1 MNENTTRKWLKDLR
15 LSKGMTQ
22 QEVANKGEFART
34 YYTMVE
40 NGVRTP
46 SVKMAKDI
54 GGALDFDW
62 TKFFE

>member
-1 MNENTTRKWLKDLR
+1 MKKTTRQWLKDLR
-15 LSKGMTQ
+15 LQKGLTQ
-22 QEVANKGEFART
+22 TQVAEKGNFART

-54 GGALDFDW
+54 GEVLEFDW